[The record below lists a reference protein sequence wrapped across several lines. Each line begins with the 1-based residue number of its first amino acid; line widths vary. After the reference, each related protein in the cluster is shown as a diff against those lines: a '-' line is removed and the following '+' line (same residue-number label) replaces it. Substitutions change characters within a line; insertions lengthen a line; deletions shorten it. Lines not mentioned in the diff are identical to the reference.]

1 MCIVIVMKKIKR
13 IIIIIDFYYDSFFF
27 NFIDF
32 GELGMQEVD
41 FDLICYFNFIIKN
54 REEVQLFCL
63 FVFDFVIQVENFIF

>member
-13 IIIIIDFYYDSFFF
+13 IIIIIDFYFDSFFF

-32 GELGMQEVD
+32 GELGVQEVD

>member
-1 MCIVIVMKKIKR
+1 MCIVIVMKKIER
-13 IIIIIDFYYDSFFF
+13 IKIIIDFYFDSL
-27 NFIDF
+27 FINF

-63 FVFDFVIQVENFIF
+63 FVIDFVIQVENFIF

>member
-1 MCIVIVMKKIKR
+1 MCFVIVMKKIKR
-13 IIIIIDFYYDSFFF
+13 IIIIIDFYFDSFFI
-27 NFIDF
+27 NF

>member
-63 FVFDFVIQVENFIF
+63 FVIDFVIQGENFIF

>member
-13 IIIIIDFYYDSFFF
+13 IIIIIDFYYDSL
-27 NFIDF
+27 FINF

>member
-13 IIIIIDFYYDSFFF
+13 IIIIIDFYFDSFFF

-32 GELGMQEVD
+32 GELGVQEVD
-41 FDLICYFNFIIKN
+41 FDLICYFGFIIKN
-54 REEVQLFCL
+54 IEEVQLFCL

>member
-1 MCIVIVMKKIKR
+1 MCFVIVMKKIKR

>member
-1 MCIVIVMKKIKR
+1 MCFVIVMKKIKR
-13 IIIIIDFYYDSFFF
+13 IKIIIDFYFDSFFI
-27 NFIDF
+27 NF

>member
-1 MCIVIVMKKIKR
+1 MCFVIVMKKIER
-13 IIIIIDFYYDSFFF
+13 IKIIIDFYFDSFFI
-27 NFIDF
+27 NF

>member
-32 GELGMQEVD
+32 GELGVQEVD